1 MYKVQS
7 QLVLAL
13 IWAIGVVQP
22 IANSTYFPINQVS
35 STILNQPFINRQD
48 GYFTNSKSYCGI
60 GILPVADNAVE
71 SEIEQISK
79 TTQTPPDPNTTPGG
93 GLDPSNS
100 SCKKTKQPLTALIP
114 QNNLG
119 LTTSARPTFWFYIPY
134 IREDIKRGEFA
145 ILTLD
150 EKTVIYEKTFQ
161 LSETPGIVSISV
173 PLSSESAL
181 EENKVYRWFLRIYC
195 HKSRNYRAD
204 LVVDGSVKR
213 VPITAETER
222 SINAASPDIWYDS
235 LTRLGDLLSTS
246 PQDEK
251 LKNDWNKLLESI
263 GRKELINEPLVG
275 PVVEL
280 GG

>member
-1 MYKVQS
+1 MYKMQL

-13 IWAIGVVQP
+13 IWAIESGLP
-22 IANSTYFPINQVS
+22 IVNWTYSPIQ
-35 STILNQPFINRQD
+35 Q
-48 GYFTNSKSYCGI
+48 
-60 GILPVADNAVE
+60 
-71 SEIEQISK
+71 QISK
-79 TTQTPPDPNTTPGG
+79 TPQTPPDPNTTPGG

-114 QNNLG
+114 QKNLG

-134 IREDIKRGEFA
+134 VREDIQRGGFV
-145 ILTLD
+145 LVNQD
-150 EKTVIYEKTFQ
+150 EKTVIYDTIFQ
-161 LSETPGIVSISV
+161 LPQTPGIVSISI

-181 EENKVYRWFLRIYC
+181 EESKTYRWFLKIYC
-195 HKSRNYRAD
+195 NKRTNRAD

-213 VPITAETER
+213 VEMTAETER
-222 SINAASPDIWYDS
+222 LINAASPDIWYDS
-235 LTRLGDLLSTS
+235 LTRLGDLLLTS

-263 GRKELINEPLVG
+263 GRKELSKEPLVG